1 LWRNF
6 KEGGWEYWKRR
17 DQVMKAFSESS
28 VFIMMTMRADDFEE
42 LILF

>member
-1 LWRNF
+1 LWRNL

-28 VFIMMTMRADDFEE
+28 FFYDDNESG
-42 LILF
+42 